1 MTERETTPG
10 SELAFAGVAG
20 QAALIRSGEIS
31 ARELTENTLRRIER
45 LDSTLNAFVR
55 VLADEALDEATRLD
69 QRQAD
74 GHSLG
79 PLHGVPIAIK
89 DENDVAGTP
98 TTYGGAAATR
108 IASADSEVVRRLRDA
123 GAVIVGKTTMPEFGI
138 WPFTET
144 AANGYTR
151 NPWDTGVSTGGSS
164 GGSASAVASGMV
176 AAAIGGD
183 GGGSIRLPS
192 AFCGLFGLKPQRG
205 RVSTAPN
212 RNLWRGLGTLGPLT
226 RSVEDSALVYDV
238 ITGTTGIDDYTAE
251 TLRTS
256 FAESAAS
263 APGPLRIAVST
274 RSPVRGV
281 RPSPE
286 VVAAVHSI
294 AEMLSALGHHVEEHD
309 PEYPDATAAFLPQ
322 VLGGVRD
329 EALRVDHPALLEK
342 RTRALASIGRIAAPA
357 RVGKFAYRKGER
369 IAATVN
375 QVFDTFDLVLM
386 PTTPALPRPVGQ
398 LEGTGLLSA
407 VRKALPI
414 AAYCSIWNV
423 CGNPAAAVPAGFSER
438 GLPLSVQLVGRSG
451 GEPTILAVAQQLE
464 STVRWPESHP
474 PHS

>member
-108 IASADSEVVRRLRDA
+108 IASADSEVVRRLREA

-238 ITGTTGIDDYTAE
+238 ITGTTGTDDYTAE

-281 RPSPE
+281 RRP
-286 VVAAVHSI
+286 
-294 AEMLSALGHHVEEHD
+294 
-309 PEYPDATAAFLPQ
+309 
-322 VLGGVRD
+322 
-329 EALRVDHPALLEK
+329 
-342 RTRALASIGRIAAPA
+342 GRS
-357 RVGKFAYRKGER
+357 
-369 IAATVN
+369 
-375 QVFDTFDLVLM
+375 
-386 PTTPALPRPVGQ
+386 LPRC
-398 LEGTGLLSA
+398 
-407 VRKALPI
+407 I
-414 AAYCSIWNV
+414 
-423 CGNPAAAVPAGFSER
+423 
-438 GLPLSVQLVGRSG
+438 RS
-451 GEPTILAVAQQLE
+451 Q
-464 STVRWPESHP
+464 RC
-474 PHS
+474 

>member
-20 QAALIRSGEIS
+20 QAALIRSGELS

-108 IASADSEVVRRLRDA
+108 IASDDSEVVRRLREA
-123 GAVIVGKTTMPEFGI
+123 GAGIVGKTTMPEFGI

-183 GGGSIRLPS
+183 GGGS
-192 AFCGLFGLKPQRG
+192 
-205 RVSTAPN
+205 
-212 RNLWRGLGTLGPLT
+212 
-226 RSVEDSALVYDV
+226 
-238 ITGTTGIDDYTAE
+238 
-251 TLRTS
+251 
-256 FAESAAS
+256 
-263 APGPLRIAVST
+263 
-274 RSPVRGV
+274 
-281 RPSPE
+281 
-286 VVAAVHSI
+286 
-294 AEMLSALGHHVEEHD
+294 
-309 PEYPDATAAFLPQ
+309 
-322 VLGGVRD
+322 
-329 EALRVDHPALLEK
+329 
-342 RTRALASIGRIAAPA
+342 
-357 RVGKFAYRKGER
+357 
-369 IAATVN
+369 
-375 QVFDTFDLVLM
+375 
-386 PTTPALPRPVGQ
+386 
-398 LEGTGLLSA
+398 
-407 VRKALPI
+407 
-414 AAYCSIWNV
+414 
-423 CGNPAAAVPAGFSER
+423 
-438 GLPLSVQLVGRSG
+438 
-451 GEPTILAVAQQLE
+451 
-464 STVRWPESHP
+464 
-474 PHS
+474 

>member
-20 QAALIRSGEIS
+20 QARSDPVRRNIGPRAHREHTSPYRTPRFDAQCFCASSRRRS
-31 ARELTENTLRRIER
+31 ARRSDTSR
-45 LDSTLNAFVR
+45 SAPG
-55 VLADEALDEATRLD
+55 
-69 QRQAD
+69 D

-212 RNLWRGLGTLGPLT
+212 RNLWRGLGTLGPIT

-309 PEYPDATAAFLPQ
+309 PEYPDATAAFLP
-322 VLGGVRD
+322 RCS
-329 EALRVDHPALLEK
+329 AASATKHF
-342 RTRALASIGRIAAPA
+342 ASIIQRYS
-357 RVGKFAYRKGER
+357 R
-369 IAATVN
+369 
-375 QVFDTFDLVLM
+375 
-386 PTTPALPRPVGQ
+386 
-398 LEGTGLLSA
+398 SA
-407 VRKALPI
+407 HEHSRR
-414 AAYCSIWNV
+414 S
-423 CGNPAAAVPAGFSER
+423 AG
-438 GLPLSVQLVGRSG
+438 
-451 GEPTILAVAQQLE
+451 
-464 STVRWPESHP
+464 
-474 PHS
+474 